1 MAGNCIFTSCRQ
13 IVGIELVTYAILAG
27 CNNPVDVSAYCNK
40 IDPYIDTDITLES
53 VTDKVRELTGMAL
66 IADVNG
72 ERQIA
77 IDTLKGELGEWKA

>member
-1 MAGNCIFTSCRQ
+1 MAGNCIFASCSK

-27 CNNPVDVSAYCNK
+27 SNSPAQVSAYCNR

-66 IADVNG
+66 IADVDG

-77 IDTLKGELGEWKA
+77 IDTLRGELGEWKA

>member
-27 CNNPVDVSAYCNK
+27 NNSPADVSAYCNK

-53 VTDKVRELTGMAL
+53 VTDKIRELTGMEL
-66 IADVNG
+66 IGTLESD
-72 ERQIA
+72 RQIA
-77 IDTLKGELGEWKA
+77 IDTLKGELGEWQA